1 MAKNTDVKIKKNP
14 VDEVYDVLKEKGV
27 GVYYKDLIMKV
38 IDNLNLPVRSMSAA
52 ISEIYTQMNMD
63 SRFHYAGDGVWDLV
77 EWMPPEVKRRTRVSS
92 GENGSASK
100 ASRRKET
107 LFESIQE

>member
-1 MAKNTDVKIKKNP
+1 MESKAKVSP
-14 VDEVYDVLKEKGV
+14 VDAAYNILKEKGL
-27 GVYYKDLIMKV
+27 GINYRDLITKV
-38 IDNLNLPVRSMSAA
+38 IETQNIPVRSMSAS

-77 EWMPPEVKRRTRVSS
+77 EWLPPEVKRRTRVASS
-92 GENGSASK
+92 ESGSASK

>member
-1 MAKNTDVKIKKNP
+1 MAKNSETVKKNP
-14 VDEVYDVLKEKGV
+14 VDEAYDILKEKGV

-77 EWMPPEVKRRTRVSS
+77 EWLPPEVKRRTKVAA
-92 GENGSASK
+92 GEGGGASK

>member
-1 MAKNTDVKIKKNP
+1 MAQSSDTVKKNP
-14 VDEVYDVLKEKGV
+14 VDEAYDILKEKGV
-27 GVYYKDLIMKV
+27 GIFYKDLIMKV
-38 IDNLNLPVRSMSAA
+38 IDNLNLPVRSVSAA

-63 SRFHYAGDGVWDLV
+63 SRFHYAGEGVWDLV
-77 EWMPPEVKRRTRVSS
+77 EWMPPEVKRRTRVASAD
-92 GENGSASK
+92 GGGSSK

>member
-1 MAKNTDVKIKKNP
+1 MSNTKKTSP
-14 VDEVYDVLKEKGV
+14 VDAAYNILKEKGV
-27 GVYYKDLIMKV
+27 GLYYKDLITKV
-38 IDNLNLPVRSMSAA
+38 IDTQNIPVRSMSAT

-63 SRFHYAGDGVWDLV
+63 SRFHYAGEGTWDLV
-77 EWMPPEVKRRTRVSS
+77 EWLPPEVKRRTRVAS
-92 GENGSASK
+92 GEGNSASS